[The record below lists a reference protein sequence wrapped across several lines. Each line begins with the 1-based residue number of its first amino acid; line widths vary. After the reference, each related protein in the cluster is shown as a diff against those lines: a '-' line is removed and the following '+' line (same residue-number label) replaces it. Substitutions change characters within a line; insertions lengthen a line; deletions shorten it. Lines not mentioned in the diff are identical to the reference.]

1 MTLEQ
6 ISLGL
11 STGTLFVLIYL
22 VWYLSRLQREIDELR
37 KQIAPRKEIEDGT
50 LPLPLVGEIKTPWGP
65 STIALDTP
73 PGTRMT
79 EIDERK

>member
-6 ISLGL
+6 ISLGM

-22 VWYLSRLQREIDELR
+22 VWYLQRLQREIDDLR
-37 KQIAPRKEIEDGT
+37 KQITPRKEIEDGT
-50 LPLPLVGEIKTPWGP
+50 LPLPV
-65 STIALDTP
+65 IAQDAGGWYHHGVP

>member
-1 MTLEQ
+1 MTIEQ

-22 VWYLSRLQREIDELR
+22 VWYLQRLQREIDDLR
-37 KQIAPRKEIEDGT
+37 KQIVPRKEIDDGT
-50 LPLPLVGEIKTPWGP
+50 LPLPVLPMIE
-65 STIALDTP
+65 TP

-79 EIDERK
+79 EIEERRH